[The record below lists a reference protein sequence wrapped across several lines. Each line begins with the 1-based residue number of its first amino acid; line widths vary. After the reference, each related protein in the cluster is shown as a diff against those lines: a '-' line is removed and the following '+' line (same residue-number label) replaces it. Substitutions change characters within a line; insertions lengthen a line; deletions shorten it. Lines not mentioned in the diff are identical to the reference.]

1 MKRIED
7 QRFGVEIELTGIT
20 RKNASNIIAKHFG
33 TMNNHDGGSYDK
45 WTATDRFGRKWQCM
59 SDGSIHC
66 TRKVAGCQ
74 VATASSEYSCE
85 VVTPILRYQDMD
97 DLQEVIRKLRKAGA
111 VANTST
117 GIHVHVDAD
126 DATPESLTRLMT
138 FAIGRQDL
146 FYEALEIGSR
156 ANRWCQK
163 MDRRLMAAM
172 QNTEIETMDEMKRIY
187 YSSVNGG
194 YSDGISTYHYCTARY
209 RGINLHSFFTG
220 KGIEF
225 RLFNGTTH
233 AGKIKS
239 YVQFCLAMYT
249 WSVNCESDPKKLY
262 FKKITHLTGEQKAKL
277 MRNMMKNRLG
287 MKGAEFKTARTLLSE
302 TFPTGVQAT
311 VA

>member
-1 MKRIED
+1 
-7 QRFGVEIELTGIT
+7 
-20 RKNASNIIAKHFG
+20 
-33 TMNNHDGGSYDK
+33 
-45 WTATDRFGRKWQCM
+45 
-59 SDGSIHC
+59 
-66 TRKVAGCQ
+66 
-74 VATASSEYSCE
+74 
-85 VVTPILRYQDMD
+85 MD

-172 QNTEIETMDEMKRIY
+172 QNTDIETMDEMKRIY

-194 YSDGISTYHYCTARY
+194 YSDGISTYHYCSARY

-262 FKKITHLTGEQKAKL
+262 FKKITHLTGEQKGKL

-287 MKGAEFKTARTLLSE
+287 MKGPEFKTARTLLSE